1 MQDSRTVPMTLS
13 ILIVNWNT
21 RELLR
26 DCLTSI
32 YRSNYLDSFEVI
44 VIDNAS
50 TDGSAEL
57 VASDFQDAILMPMRQ
72 NKGYAAGNNAGL
84 MNSSGEFL
92 LTLNPDTVLPPE
104 ALTLAVEKLRKD
116 EKAGCLAARLVGLG
130 GKTQSSVRGF
140 PTMIGIFG
148 DILGLAKVFPNSVF
162 DSYRRTGFDYSKA
175 GMAEQ
180 PMGTFL
186 LFRRSAMEAVGTV
199 GQAFD
204 ENFPIFFNE
213 VDLLFRMKK
222 AGWHCI
228 YEPSVQIGHVGG
240 ASTKQVRKPM
250 IWESHKSLIRYMR
263 KHWLKWWNFPV
274 FCVFT
279 LIVYIG
285 ALVRAKGF
293 HAGFRP

>member
-1 MQDSRTVPMTLS
+1 MTLS

-32 YRSNYLDSFEVI
+32 YRSNYLESFEVI
-44 VIDNAS
+44 VTDNAS

-57 VASDFQDAILMPMRQ
+57 VASEFQHAILMPLRQ
-72 NKGYAAGNNAGL
+72 NLGYAAGNNAGL
-84 MNSSGEFL
+84 AKASGEFL

-104 ALTLAVEKLRKD
+104 ALSLAVEAIQKD
-116 EKAGCLAARLVGLG
+116 GNAGCLGARLIGFDRQ
-130 GKTQSSVRGF
+130 TQPSIRGF
-140 PTMIGIFG
+140 PTMVGIFG
-148 DILGLAKVFPNSVF
+148 DLTGLAKAFPNSIF
-162 DSYRRTGFDYSKA
+162 DTYRKTGFNYERA
-175 GMAEQ
+175 GLAEQ

-213 VDLLFRMKK
+213 VDLLYRMKE

-228 YEPSVQIGHVGG
+228 YEPSVVIEHVGG

-250 IWESHKSLIRYMR
+250 IWESHKSLVRYMR